1 MVDSYQSR
9 FSLKQD
15 DKPVMFIKGK
25 INDQRDVL
33 QKGGNYC
40 SLKRADVN
48 AELMYNEKKEHTKF
62 PNDFFKIP

>member
-33 QKGGNYC
+33 QKGGELLQ
-40 SLKRADVN
+40 LKEGGCECRTNVQ
-48 AELMYNEKKEHTKF
+48 
-62 PNDFFKIP
+62 

>member
-33 QKGGNYC
+33 QKGGVT
-40 SLKRADVN
+40 A
-48 AELMYNEKKEHTKF
+48 A
-62 PNDFFKIP
+62 